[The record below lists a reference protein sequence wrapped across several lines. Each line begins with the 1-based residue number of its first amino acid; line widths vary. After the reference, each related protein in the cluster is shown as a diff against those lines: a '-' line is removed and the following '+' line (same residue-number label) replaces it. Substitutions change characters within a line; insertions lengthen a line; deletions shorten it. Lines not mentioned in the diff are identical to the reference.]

1 MSALD
6 DILWSINPE
15 EVDRTVAQAKQATK
29 DLFIEIVG
37 ENEPIIEIGDYPDIR
52 NDLRAEL
59 RTKIEEL

>member
-15 EVDRTVAQAKQATK
+15 EVDSTVAQAKQATK